1 MVSIL
6 CILRMVRAT
15 KTSTATKT
23 ATSKEV
29 TPKETKT
36 AAPKETKTAAPKKVA
51 AKKAAAPKETA
62 ATPVVEEA
70 AAKVAAP
77 VAEETSGIQQKLTEF
92 SAKLQQIGSIFSS
105 MKGDFKTLEK
115 AIIREHKAAMK
126 LSSKRAKRANNRA
139 PSGFEKPTRIS
150 DELAQFLGKEVGTE
164 MARTDVS
171 KQINN
176 YICENNLQRPDNGR
190 FILAD
195 AKLDSLLK
203 VPEGDELSYFNLQ
216 RYMKRHFIKSDASV
230 AATA

>member
-15 KTSTATKT
+15 KTSTDAPAKV
-23 ATSKEV
+23 AA
-29 TPKETKT
+29 PKAAKKVAEPKAAAKT
-36 AAPKETKTAAPKKVA
+36 AAPKATKKVA
-51 AKKAAAPKETA
+51 EPK
-62 ATPVVEEA
+62 VE
-70 AAKVAAP
+70 AAP
-77 VAEETSGIQQKLTEF
+77 VPAEAPAIEAAPIANQVVEETSGFQQKLTEF

-115 AIIREHKAAMK
+115 VIMREHKAALK
-126 LSSKRAKRANNRA
+126 SSAKRAKRACNRA

-150 DELAQFLGKEVGTE
+150 DELAQFLGEEVGTE
-164 MARTDVS
+164 MARTVVS

-176 YICENNLQRPDNGR
+176 YIRENKLQRPDNGR

-195 AKLDSLLK
+195 TKLATLLK
-203 VPEGDELSYFNLQ
+203 VTDADELSYFNLQ
-216 RYMKRHFIKSDASV
+216 RFMKPHFITSEDSA